1 MWMTLVKQSATNSI
15 RTQNHRFNLLLN
27 LMLYS
32 VNEGKPMVVRN
43 HLSMVAYN
51 NIKGLAFGK
60 RFMNANGNIDEE
72 GREFKTI
79 VNKGSRLVHL
89 SPLLSLFGI

>member
-1 MWMTLVKQSATNSI
+1 
-15 RTQNHRFNLLLN
+15 
-27 LMLYS
+27 MLYS